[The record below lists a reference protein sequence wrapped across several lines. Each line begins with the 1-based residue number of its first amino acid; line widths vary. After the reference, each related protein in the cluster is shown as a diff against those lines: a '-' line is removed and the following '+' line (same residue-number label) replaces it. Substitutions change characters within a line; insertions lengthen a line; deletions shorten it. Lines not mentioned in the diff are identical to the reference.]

1 MNINELL
8 GTIGKTEESDKISYS
23 AGVIMAQ
30 SLKDIGFDEIKY
42 DDYIEGMKSVF
53 DNSYPKITQKQAIA
67 IFQNYVALLQEDLK
81 DRNAELGKLFLEENA
96 KKEGVIT
103 LESGLQFEILEQGTG
118 DIPTINDTVK
128 VIYEGSLLNKDVFD
142 STKDSGAVDLQ
153 LAETILAWQEALLLM
168 PVGSRWKLYIPHHLA
183 YGEYGAQPMIQ
194 PNSTLIF
201 IIELIEIV
209 SRDKN

>member
-42 DDYIEGMKSVF
+42 DDYLEGMKSVF
-53 DNSYPKITQKQAIA
+53 DNSYPKISQKQAIA

-81 DRNAELGKLFLEENA
+81 DRNAELGNKFLEENA

-142 STKDSGAVDLQ
+142 STKDTGAIDLQ
-153 LAETILAWQEALLLM
+153 LAETILAWQEALQLM

-201 IIELIEIV
+201 IIELLEIV
-209 SRDKN
+209 

>member
-42 DDYIEGMKSVF
+42 DDYLEGMKSVF
-53 DNSYPKITQKQAIA
+53 DNSYPKISQKQAIA

-81 DRNAELGKLFLEENA
+81 DKNAELGKLFLEENA

-103 LESGLQFEILEQGTG
+103 LESGLQFEILEQGTEKFQ
-118 DIPTINDTVK
+118 P
-128 VIYEGSLLNKDVFD
+128 
-142 STKDSGAVDLQ
+142 ST
-153 LAETILAWQEALLLM
+153 T
-168 PVGSRWKLYIPHHLA
+168 R
-183 YGEYGAQPMIQ
+183 
-194 PNSTLIF
+194 
-201 IIELIEIV
+201 
-209 SRDKN
+209 

>member
-8 GTIGKTEESDKISYS
+8 GTIGKTDESDKISYS

-53 DNSYPKITQKQAIA
+53 NDSYPKITQKQAIA
-67 IFQNYVALLQEDLK
+67 IFQNYVALLQEDQK
-81 DRNAELGKLFLEENA
+81 DKNAELGKEFLAKNA
-96 KKEGVIT
+96 QKEGVIT
-103 LESGLQFEILEQGTG
+103 LESGLQFEILVQGDG
-118 DIPTINDTVK
+118 EIPTINDTVK
-128 VIYEGSLLNKDVFD
+128 VLYEGTLLNNDVFD
-142 STKDSGAVDLQ
+142 STKESGAIEMNVAQ
-153 LAETILAWQEALLLM
+153 TILAWQEALLLM
-168 PVGSRWKLYIPHHLA
+168 PVGSRWKLYIPHYLA

-201 IIELIEIV
+201 IIELLEIV
-209 SRDKN
+209 

>member
-1 MNINELL
+1 
-8 GTIGKTEESDKISYS
+8 
-23 AGVIMAQ
+23 MAQ

-42 DDYIEGMKSVF
+42 DDYLEGMKSVF
-53 DNSYPKITQKQAIA
+53 DNSYPKISQKQAIA

-81 DRNAELGKLFLEENA
+81 DRNAELGNKFLEENA

-142 STKDSGAVDLQ
+142 STKDTGAIDLQ
-153 LAETILAWQEALLLM
+153 LAETILAWQEALQLM

-201 IIELIEIV
+201 IIELLEIV
-209 SRDKN
+209 

>member
-8 GTIGKTEESDKISYS
+8 GTIGKTDESDKISYS

-42 DDYIEGMKSVF
+42 DDYLEGMKSVF
-53 DNSYPKITQKQAIA
+53 NDSYPKITQKQAIA

-81 DRNAELGKLFLEENA
+81 ERNAELGKEFLNKNA
-96 KKEGVIT
+96 QKEGVIT
-103 LESGLQFEILEQGTG
+103 LESGLQFEILVQGTG
-118 DIPTINDTVK
+118 EIPTIDDVVR
-128 VIYEGSLLNKDVFD
+128 VIYEGTLLSGDVFD
-142 STKDSGAVDLQ
+142 STKESGAIDMNVAQ
-153 LAETILAWQEALLLM
+153 TILAWQEALLLM

-201 IIELIEIV
+201 IIELLEIV
-209 SRDKN
+209 

>member
-8 GTIGKTEESDKISYS
+8 GTIGKTDESDKISYS

-53 DNSYPKITQKQAIA
+53 NDSYPKISQKQAIA

-81 DRNAELGKLFLEENA
+81 DKNAELGKLFLEENA

-103 LESGLQFEILEQGTG
+103 LESRLQFEILEQGTG

-142 STKDSGAVDLQ
+142 STKDTGAIDLQ

-201 IIELIEIV
+201 IIELLEIV
-209 SRDKN
+209 

>member
-8 GTIGKTEESDKISYS
+8 GTIGKTDESDKISYS

-42 DDYIEGMKSVF
+42 DDYLEGMKSVF
-53 DNSYPKITQKQAIA
+53 NDSYPKITQKQAIA
-67 IFQNYVALLQEDLK
+67 IFQNYVTLLQEDLK
-81 DRNAELGKLFLEENA
+81 ERNAELGREFLEKNA
-96 KKEGVIT
+96 QKEGVIT
-103 LESGLQFEILEQGTG
+103 LDSGLQFEILVQGTG
-118 DIPTINDTVK
+118 EIPTINDVVR
-128 VIYEGSLLNKDVFD
+128 VIYEGTLLSGDVFD
-142 STKDSGAVDLQ
+142 STKESGAIDMNVAQ
-153 LAETILAWQEALLLM
+153 TILAWQEALLLM

-201 IIELIEIV
+201 IIELLEIV
-209 SRDKN
+209 

>member
-8 GTIGKTEESDKISYS
+8 GTIGKTDESDKISYS

-53 DNSYPKITQKQAIA
+53 NDSYPKITQKRAID
-67 IFQNYVALLQEDLK
+67 IFQNYVALLQEDQK
-81 DRNAELGKLFLEENA
+81 DKNAELGKEFLAKNA
-96 KKEGVIT
+96 QKEGVIT
-103 LESGLQFEILEQGTG
+103 LESGLQFEILVQGDG
-118 DIPTINDTVK
+118 EIPTINDTVK
-128 VIYEGSLLNKDVFD
+128 VLYEGTLLNNDVFD
-142 STKDSGAVDLQ
+142 STKESGAIEMNIAQ
-153 LAETILAWQEALLLM
+153 TILAFQEALLLM
-168 PVGSRWKLYIPHHLA
+168 PVGSRWKLYIPHYLA

-201 IIELIEIV
+201 IIELLEIV
-209 SRDKN
+209 

>member
-8 GTIGKTEESDKISYS
+8 GTIGKTDESDKISYS

-42 DDYIEGMKSVF
+42 DDYLEGMKSVF
-53 DNSYPKITQKQAIA
+53 DNSYPKISQKQAIA

-103 LESGLQFEILEQGTG
+103 LESGLQFEILVQGTG

-128 VIYEGSLLNKDVFD
+128 VIYEGTLLNKDVFD
-142 STKDSGAVDLQ
+142 STKDTGAIDLQ

-201 IIELIEIV
+201 IIELLEIV
-209 SRDKN
+209 

>member
-8 GTIGKTEESDKISYS
+8 GTIGKTDESDKISYS

-42 DDYIEGMKSVF
+42 DDYLEGMKSVF
-53 DNSYPKITQKQAIA
+53 NDSYPKITQKQAIA

-81 DRNAELGKLFLEENA
+81 ERNAELGKEFLNKNA
-96 KKEGVIT
+96 QKEGVIT
-103 LESGLQFEILEQGTG
+103 LESGLQFEILVQGTG
-118 DIPTINDTVK
+118 EIPTINDVVR
-128 VIYEGSLLNKDVFD
+128 VIYEGTLLSGDVFD
-142 STKDSGAVDLQ
+142 STKESGAIDMNVAQ
-153 LAETILAWQEALLLM
+153 TILAWQEALLLM

-201 IIELIEIV
+201 IIELLEIV
-209 SRDKN
+209 

>member
-8 GTIGKTEESDKISYS
+8 GTIGKTDESDKISYS

-42 DDYIEGMKSVF
+42 DDYVEGMKSVF
-53 DNSYPKITQKQAIA
+53 NDSYPKITQKRAID

-81 DRNAELGKLFLEENA
+81 DKNALFGAEFLEKNA
-96 KKEGVIT
+96 QKEGVIS
-103 LESGLQFEILEQGTG
+103 LESGLQYEILEVGNG
-118 DIPTINDTVK
+118 AIPTINDAVK

-142 STKDSGAVDLQ
+142 STKDSGAIDLEVEQ
-153 LAETILAWQEALLLM
+153 TILGWQEALQLM

-183 YGEYGAQPMIQ
+183 YGEFGAQPMIQ

-201 IIELIEIV
+201 IIELLEIV
-209 SRDKN
+209 

>member
-42 DDYIEGMKSVF
+42 DDYLEGMKSVF
-53 DNSYPKITQKQAIA
+53 DNSYPKISQKQAIA

-103 LESGLQFEILEQGTG
+103 LESGLQFEILVQGTG

-128 VIYEGSLLNKDVFD
+128 VIYEGTLLNKDVFD
-142 STKDSGAVDLQ
+142 STKDTGAIDLQ

-168 PVGSRWKLYIPHHLA
+168 LVGSRWKLYIPHHLA

-201 IIELIEIV
+201 IIELLEIV
-209 SRDKN
+209 

>member
-8 GTIGKTEESDKISYS
+8 GTIGKTDESDKISYS

-42 DDYIEGMKSVF
+42 DDYVEGMKSVF
-53 DNSYPKITQKQAIA
+53 NDSYPKITQKRAID
-67 IFQNYVALLQEDLK
+67 IFQNYVALLQEDQK
-81 DRNAELGKLFLEENA
+81 DKNALLGTEFLEKNA
-96 KKEGVIT
+96 QKEGVIS
-103 LESGLQFEILEQGTG
+103 LESGLQYEILEAGYG
-118 DIPTINDTVK
+118 AIPTINDAVK

-142 STKDSGAVDLQ
+142 STKDSGPIDLEVAQ
-153 LAETILAWQEALLLM
+153 TILGWQEALQLM

-183 YGEYGAQPMIQ
+183 YGEFGAQPMIQ

-201 IIELIEIV
+201 IIELLEIV
-209 SRDKN
+209 

>member
-8 GTIGKTEESDKISYS
+8 GTIGKTDESDKISYS

-53 DNSYPKITQKQAIA
+53 NDSYPKITQKRAID
-67 IFQNYVALLQEDLK
+67 IFQNYVTLLQEDLK
-81 DRNAELGKLFLEENA
+81 DKNAELGKKFLEENA
-96 KKEGVIT
+96 QKEGVIT
-103 LESGLQFEILEQGTG
+103 LESGLQFEILVQGNG
-118 DIPTINDTVK
+118 EIPTINDTVK
-128 VIYEGSLLNKDVFD
+128 VIYEGTLLNGDVFD
-142 STKDSGAVDLQ
+142 STKDNGAIDLQ
-153 LAETILAWQEALLLM
+153 LVETILAWQEALLLM

-183 YGEYGAQPMIQ
+183 YGEFGAQPMIQ

-201 IIELIEIV
+201 IIELMEIV
-209 SRDKN
+209 

>member
-8 GTIGKTEESDKISYS
+8 GTIGKTDESDKISYS

-53 DNSYPKITQKQAIA
+53 NDSYPKITQKQAIA

-81 DRNAELGKLFLEENA
+81 DKNAELGKLFLAENA

-128 VIYEGSLLNKDVFD
+128 VIYEGTLLNKDVFD
-142 STKDSGAVDLQ
+142 STKDTGAINLQ
-153 LAETILAWQEALLLM
+153 LGETILAWQEALLLM

-201 IIELIEIV
+201 IIELLEIV
-209 SRDKN
+209 

>member
-8 GTIGKTEESDKISYS
+8 GTIGKTDESDKISYS

-42 DDYIEGMKSVF
+42 DDYVEGMKSVF
-53 DNSYPKITQKQAIA
+53 NDSYPKITQKQAIA

-81 DRNAELGKLFLEENA
+81 DKNAELGRLFLEENA

-118 DIPTINDTVK
+118 EVPTINNTVK
-128 VIYEGSLLNKDVFD
+128 VIYEGTLLNKDVFD
-142 STKDSGAVDLQ
+142 STKDTGAIDLQ

-183 YGEYGAQPMIQ
+183 YGEYGAPPMIQ
-194 PNSTLIF
+194 PNAALIF

-209 SRDKN
+209 

>member
-8 GTIGKTEESDKISYS
+8 GTIEKTDESDKISYS

-53 DNSYPKITQKQAIA
+53 NDSYPKISQKRAID

-81 DRNAELGKLFLEENA
+81 DKNAELGREFLNKNA
-96 KKEGVIT
+96 QKEGVIS
-103 LESGLQFEILEQGTG
+103 LESGLQYEIIEAGTG
-118 DIPTINDTVK
+118 AIPTINDVVK
-128 VIYEGSLLNKDVFD
+128 VIYEGSLLNKDIFD
-142 STKDSGAVDLQ
+142 STKDSGSIDLEVAQ
-153 LAETILAWQEALLLM
+153 TILGWQEALQMM
-168 PVGSRWKLYIPHHLA
+168 PVGSRWKLYIPHYLA
-183 YGEYGAQPMIQ
+183 YGEFGAQPMIQ

-201 IIELIEIV
+201 IIELQEIV
-209 SRDKN
+209 

>member
-8 GTIGKTEESDKISYS
+8 GTIGKTDESDKISYS

-42 DDYIEGMKSVF
+42 DDYLEGMKSVF
-53 DNSYPKITQKQAIA
+53 NDSYPKITQKQAVA
-67 IFQNYVALLQEDLK
+67 IFQNYVTLLQEDLK
-81 DRNAELGKLFLEENA
+81 ERNAELGREFLEKNA
-96 KKEGVIT
+96 QKEGVIT

-118 DIPTINDTVK
+118 EIPTINDTVK
-128 VIYEGSLLNKDVFD
+128 VIYEGTLLSGDVFD
-142 STKDSGAVDLQ
+142 STKESGAIAMNVAQ
-153 LAETILAWQEALLLM
+153 TILAWQEALLLM

-183 YGEYGAQPMIQ
+183 YGEFGAQPMIQ

-201 IIELIEIV
+201 IIELLEIV
-209 SRDKN
+209 

>member
-8 GTIGKTEESDKISYS
+8 GTIGKTDESDKISYS

-53 DNSYPKITQKQAIA
+53 NDSYPKITQKRAID

-81 DRNAELGKLFLEENA
+81 DKNAELGKEFLDKNA
-96 KKEGVIT
+96 QKKDVIS
-103 LESGLQFEILEQGTG
+103 LESGMQYEILEAGSG
-118 DIPTINDTVK
+118 KIPTINDTVK

-142 STKDSGAVDLQ
+142 STKDSGSIDLQ
-153 LAETILAWQEALLLM
+153 VAQTILGWQEALQMM

-183 YGEYGAQPMIQ
+183 YGEFGAQPMIQ
-194 PNSTLIF
+194 PNTTLIF
-201 IIELIEIV
+201 IIELMEIV
-209 SRDKN
+209 

>member
-42 DDYIEGMKSVF
+42 DDYLEGMKSVF
-53 DNSYPKITQKQAIA
+53 DNSYPKISQKQAIA

-103 LESGLQFEILEQGTG
+103 LESGLQFEILMQGTG

-142 STKDSGAVDLQ
+142 STKDTGAIDLQ

-194 PNSTLIF
+194 PNATLIF
-201 IIELIEIV
+201 IIELLEIV
-209 SRDKN
+209 

>member
-8 GTIGKTEESDKISYS
+8 GTIGKTDESDKISYS

-42 DDYIEGMKSVF
+42 DDYLEGMKSVF
-53 DNSYPKITQKQAIA
+53 NDSYPKITQKQAIA
-67 IFQNYVALLQEDLK
+67 IFQNYVTLLQEDLK
-81 DRNAELGKLFLEENA
+81 ERNAELGREFLEKNA
-96 KKEGVIT
+96 QKEGVIT
-103 LESGLQFEILEQGTG
+103 LDSGLQFEILVQGTG
-118 DIPTINDTVK
+118 EIPTINDVVR
-128 VIYEGSLLNKDVFD
+128 VIYEGTLLNGDVFD
-142 STKDSGAVDLQ
+142 STKESGAIDMNVAQ
-153 LAETILAWQEALLLM
+153 TILAWQEALLLM

-201 IIELIEIV
+201 IIELLEIV
-209 SRDKN
+209 

>member
-53 DNSYPKITQKQAIA
+53 NDSYPKITQKQAIA

-81 DRNAELGKLFLEENA
+81 DKNAELGKLFLEENA
-96 KKEGVIT
+96 RKEGVIT

-118 DIPTINDTVK
+118 EIPTINDTVK

-142 STKDSGAVDLQ
+142 STKDTGAIDLQ

-201 IIELIEIV
+201 IIELLEIV
-209 SRDKN
+209 

>member
-42 DDYIEGMKSVF
+42 DDYLEGMKSVF
-53 DNSYPKITQKQAIA
+53 DNSYPKISQKQAIA

-142 STKDSGAVDLQ
+142 STKDTGAIDLQ

-201 IIELIEIV
+201 IIELLEIV
-209 SRDKN
+209 